1 MSGPRRIVY
10 LGTPQMAVAPLEA
23 LVAAGLDVVLVVTG
37 VDKRRGRGGATSPT
51 PVKQAAERLGIPVS
65 HELGDV
71 ATCGADLG
79 VVVAYGRLVPA
90 SLLARVPMVNL
101 HFSLLPRWRGAAP
114 VERAILAGD
123 VETGVCVMRVD
134 EGLDTGDVYARST
147 VAIPPTATAEWLRG
161 RLVEVG
167 SQLLADTVAGGLPT
181 PEPQRGEI
189 VVAAKIRPDDL
200 RLSTTMDTTTLDRI
214 VRVGGAWTTFRGR
227 RVKILEAVTE
237 PGEWCG
243 LSGLRPLVVQP
254 EGKGPMAFADWVRGV
269 RPADGEM
276 FE

>member
-1 MSGPRRIVY
+1 MSVPRRIVY
-10 LGTPQMAVAPLEA
+10 LGTPQMAVAPLDA
-23 LVAAGLDVVLVVTG
+23 LVAAGLEVVLVVTG
-37 VDKRRGRGGATSPT
+37 ADKRRGRGGATSPT
-51 PVKQAAERLGIPVS
+51 PVKEAAERLGIPVS
-65 HELGDV
+65 HELDDV

-90 SLLARVPMVNL
+90 SLLAQVPMINL

-134 EGLDTGDVYARST
+134 EGLDTGDVYAREC
-147 VAIPPTATAEWLRG
+147 VAIPPTATAVWLRG

-167 SQLLADTVAGGLPT
+167 SRLLADTVAGGLPT
-181 PEPQRGEI
+181 PEPQHGEI

-227 RVKILEAVTE
+227 RVKVLEAVPE

-243 LSGLRPLVVQP
+243 LSGLRPVVIQP
-254 EGKGPMAFADWVRGV
+254 EGKGPMAFADWTRGV